1 MADEKMGLAGTV
13 QGIRAEDKRVE
24 GGGRNQNL
32 LDKNDTPVICR
43 RCKLQMIPEKTFF
56 DYIGHNFHT
65 DLLRCPKCNEV
76 YIPEKLVKG
85 RMAEVERE
93 LEDK

>member
-1 MADEKMGLAGTV
+1 MEDEMIKNGV
-13 QGIRAEDKRVE
+13 RVAAIH
-24 GGGRNQNL
+24 GGRNQNL
-32 LDKNDTPVICR
+32 LDKDDAPVFCR
-43 RCKLQMIPEKTFF
+43 RCKLQMVPEQTFF

-65 DLLRCPKCNEV
+65 DLMRCPKCGEV

-85 RMAEVERE
+85 RMSEVERE

>member
-1 MADEKMGLAGTV
+1 MV
-13 QGIRAEDKRVE
+13 
-24 GGGRNQNL
+24 
-32 LDKNDTPVICR
+32 
-43 RCKLQMIPEKTFF
+43 PEKTFF

-65 DLLRCPKCNEV
+65 DLMRCPKCKEV